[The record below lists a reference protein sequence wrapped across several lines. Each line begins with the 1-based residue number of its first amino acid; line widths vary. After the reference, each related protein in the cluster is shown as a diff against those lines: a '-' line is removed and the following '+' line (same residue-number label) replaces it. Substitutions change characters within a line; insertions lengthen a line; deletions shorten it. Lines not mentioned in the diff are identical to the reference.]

1 LGVEE
6 GVFGGRGEVFPEE
19 DGGHGADF
27 REGRGGEELGEPEQ
41 ERVGVSLFAEIE
53 EELRCGSLFV
63 RRGHKVSY

>member
-1 LGVEE
+1 M
-6 GVFGGRGEVFPEE
+6 FPEE

-27 REGRGGEELGEPEQ
+27 GEGRGEELSEPEQ